1 MNLFR
6 SISRIRPRLLQIA
19 HARLQSAAAANGGD
33 PIDFREVVA
42 RHSFAEHAARAD
54 KYFSTLDFASLVA
67 RKPFAAPAEAAELCA
82 GLATLLPNLLLF
94 SGARVLDFGAGTCW
108 MTRLLA
114 LLGCDVTAV
123 DVSRKALEVGERLI
137 RSDALANQLKVSFV
151 PLGGPELPFAD
162 GTFDRIVCFDALH
175 HVPDQHEAIRQ
186 FARVLKDGGIAALH
200 EPGPTHSHTSGAQFE
215 MRMYDVIEADVHVEE
230 LIETARAAGFTSAEL
245 AVYANAIT
253 TDLGGFNDFLAG
265 PAASSAG
272 QRFIAH
278 TAAGLENRRTFS
290 CTSATHWPA
299 WTADRHSDC
308 SRAST
313 CRRAWAKRT
322 RTSKERFRTSV
333 PNTWLPSF
341 TGIGAVNIG
350 VHLRG
355 IDGQMINGDYARYA
369 LSTDRVKPGQ
379 ARAVELDIPHPPGLD
394 RFELVVDPV
403 AEGIMWFEVL
413 GGTPAR
419 FRVRAGDRPSV
430 ERIA

>member
-6 SISRIRPRLLQIA
+6 SISRIRPRLRQIA
-19 HARLQSAAAANGGD
+19 HARLQSAATANGGD

-137 RSDALANQLKVSFV
+137 RSDALGSQLKVSFV
-151 PLGGPELPFAD
+151 PLDGPELPFAD

-200 EPGPTHSHTSGAQFE
+200 EPGPEHSRTSGAQFE

-253 TDLGGFNDFLAG
+253 TDLGGFNDFLAN

-278 TAAGLENRRTFS
+278 TAAGLENRRTFFLHKGDALAGMDS
-290 CTSATHWPA
+290 RSPFGLLARIDVTARVGETH
-299 WTADRHSDC
+299 THLKGTFSNIG
-308 SRAST
+308 S
-313 CRRAWAKRT
+313 
-322 RTSKERFRTSV
+322 
-333 PNTWLPSF
+333 NTWLPSF

-355 IDGQMINGDYARYA
+355 TDGQMINGDYARFA
-369 LSTDRVKPGQ
+369 LSANRVKPGEV
-379 ARAVELDIPHPPGLD
+379 RAVELDIPHPPGLD

-403 AEGIMWFEVL
+403 AEGIMWFEVT

-419 FRVRAGDRPSV
+419 FRVRAGAQPSV